1 MKSKTQE
8 KNFAFTRLRD
18 FAGNGMLAHL
28 IIEFSD
34 DAIISKTLDERIA
47 SWNHGAE
54 IMYGYKQ
61 EEMIGKNISIL
72 IPPDMPNELPN
83 LMKRISN
90 GHHIPHYET
99 KRIRKDGTV
108 IDVSLSLSPII
119 DKNGKTIGVATVSR
133 DITGRTR
140 SERYARSL
148 IEAGLDPMVTIS
160 PAGKITDV
168 NQATINITGYSR
180 KKLIGTDFSDYFTE
194 PARAREGYKKVFK
207 QGFVRNYPLTLR
219 SIKGTLT
226 DVLYNATV
234 YKDDAGN
241 VLGVFA
247 AARDISETTKASRY
261 ARDLIEASLD
271 PLVTISPKGKIT
283 DVNQALVE
291 VTGVPRDKLIG
302 TDFSDYFTDP
312 RKARKGYLQ
321 VLKNGFVKDYS
332 LVIKST
338 DGKLTDVLYNATVY
352 KDTHGNALGVFAAAR
367 DVTAQKKLAERES
380 AAREKEMQRIAELE
394 KFQKL
399 TVGRELKMIELK
411 KEIEELRKKLNSR

>member
-72 IPPDMPNELPN
+72 IPLDMPNELPN

-99 KRIRKDGTV
+99 KRIRKD
-108 IDVSLSLSPII
+108 
-119 DKNGKTIGVATVSR
+119 GVATVSR

-207 QGFVRNYPLTLR
+207 QGFVRNYILTLR